1 MLTDQVPC
9 KTIGISNLHCAL
21 HTQMLKNS
29 KSVVTFEIGVTG
41 KSIHFSKGNLVR
53 NSNMLLIFS

>member
-1 MLTDQVPC
+1 MLT
-9 KTIGISNLHCAL
+9 NA
-21 HTQMLKNS
+21 
-29 KSVVTFEIGVTG
+29 KSVVTFEIGVIPG